1 MSAMR
6 SRMQRALVLCVLA
19 LSPAHVG
26 CTGGTSSSGGGGA
39 TSSGASGAGQ
49 GTPITLGADLSRE
62 PTSEVR
68 CVDGYPI
75 QINPRFPQPFNE
87 AGHTSCALVNFLP
100 PPVPSPGPG
109 VAVSANIRVGPK
121 TGPMRFI
128 RVRQLAKQGFGVQ
141 CCSLEEYGAQFT
153 PQANA
158 TTTVTL
164 GFRLVQET
172 DTDSGIIA
180 ADAIGLEVLSP
191 DVPIPGYWTNS
202 GGADLTA
209 ADYIFLPS
217 FTEQSTP
224 APSNALLRPVGY
236 SGFVT
241 TFNVQYVPDR

>member
-1 MSAMR
+1 MPVLR
-6 SRMQRALVLCVLA
+6 SPFVPCVLA
-19 LSPAHVG
+19 ALPVLVG
-26 CTGGTSSSGGGGA
+26 CTTAGSSSSGGGA
-39 TSSGASGAGQ
+39 SSSGASGAGQ
-49 GTPITLGADLSRE
+49 GTPITLGADLTRE
-62 PTSEVR
+62 PTSPVR

-75 QINPRFPQPFNE
+75 QINPSFPQPFNE
-87 AGHTSCALVNFLP
+87 AGHQSCALVNFLP
-100 PPVPSPGPG
+100 PVLPSPGPG

-153 PQANA
+153 PQANT

-191 DVPIPGYWTNS
+191 DVPIPGYWSNN
-202 GGADLTA
+202 GGADVTT